1 MNTSTRL
8 LCLAPVLALP
18 LLALSSRGDEVSF
31 HPADGSSVSK
41 ELNFSSTFYLDDL
54 SVVMDGQE
62 LPPEML
68 GAAMEEGLLI
78 DASIGV
84 TDQYVSTKGGK
95 VLTLLRTFDSLSME
109 GGPESGAESVDEFG
123 GLEGETV
130 KFAWDED
137 SGEYLK
143 SFHESEGDEGQ
154 LENLSVDMDML
165 ELLPKGEV
173 SEGDTW
179 EVKGEGLA
187 HVFLPGGLPLN
198 PDAGD
203 ESAEA
208 SLITELI
215 QEEIGAQLE
224 EAFDAF
230 AIRCT
235 YAGTREDDEVSLGVI
250 EFEFEGDA
258 AMDLSDMI
266 QSLIDLQG
274 AAMGVEADVSASLD
288 MELEGKGTLLWD
300 LAAGRINNCE
310 MSGELTVMI
319 DIEADIEA
327 QGEAHT
333 GELSAEVSSEMSWGM
348 SASGE

>member
-1 MNTSTRL
+1 MKTSTRI
-8 LCLAPVLALP
+8 LCFAPALAFP
-18 LLALSSRGDEVSF
+18 LLAFSLRGDEVSF

-41 ELNFSSTFYLDDL
+41 ELKFSSTFYLDDL

-68 GAAMEEGLLI
+68 GGMMEEGLLI
-78 DASIGV
+78 DASGGV

-95 VLTLLRTFDSLSME
+95 VQTLLRTFDSLALE
-109 GGPESGAESVDEFG
+109 GGPESGAESMDEFG
-123 GLEGETV
+123 GLEGETI
-130 KFAWDED
+130 KFAWDEE
-137 SGEYLK
+137 SGEYVK
-143 SFHESEGDEGQ
+143 SFHESEGDEDQ
-154 LENLSVDMDML
+154 LENLEVDMDML

-187 HVFLPGGLPLN
+187 HVFLPGGMPAS
-198 PDAGD
+198 PDAG
-203 ESAEA
+203 EGGPEAEE
-208 SLITELI
+208 IGELI
-215 QEEIGAQLE
+215 KEEIGAQLA
-224 EAFDAF
+224 EAFEAF

-235 YAGTREDDEVSLGVI
+235 YKGTRDDGDVKVGVI

-266 QSLIDLQG
+266 QTLIDLQG
-274 AAMGVEADVSASLD
+274 GDMGVEADITASID

-300 LAAGRINNCE
+300 MAAGHIQNCE
-310 MSGELTVMI
+310 MTGEMTMMV

-327 QGEAHT
+327 QGESHT
-333 GELSAEVSSEMSWGM
+333 GELSAELSSEMSWGM